1 MIPHPTLRYHFI
13 TVHLMSLDASDVNHH
28 SGCLS
33 LRRLFKF
40 KPQCEPKSS
49 STQTNS
55 FHIYDQTRKA
65 SDSERD
71 AKITDLTSRVFYDT
85 CCDFGSRFD
94 TAVSQW
100 EAPPVYSGLPSSN
113 DSIRGEIRY
122 TIETVIDTL
131 DSSLRSLSLEIHS
144 HPELMFEEIFAHRL
158 LSDYMES
165 HGFSVTRHYLGLK
178 TAWKAEYTHGQGG
191 RTLGINSEMDALP
204 EIGHACGH
212 NLIAISG
219 VGVALAIKSALE
231 TYNVP
236 GTVVL
241 LGTPA
246 EEGGGGKIILLERG
260 AYKGMNACL
269 MCHPSPGPELS
280 SFVVS
285 SLAMQSIDAEFFGQS
300 AHAGNAPWE
309 GANALDAAFLAYS
322 SVSVL
327 RQQIKPDHRVN
338 GVINGS
344 ERAAN
349 VIPDYA
355 KMRWYVRAPTR
366 DQLTQ
371 LTERVC
377 ACFEGAALATSCRLK
392 ITKNTPYYDL
402 RQNSILAG
410 AFSHTICQ
418 EYGMNVGQYPSGA
431 STDFGNVSYV
441 LPSLHPAFA
450 IPTRPNGGNHSPA
463 FTDSART
470 TEAHKACMLT
480 TKALACT
487 GFRVLEDNIFFIRVQ
502 EAFEASM

>member
-1 MIPHPTLRYHFI
+1 
-13 TVHLMSLDASDVNHH
+13 MSLDASDANHH

-33 LRRLFKF
+33 LRRLFKL
-40 KPQCEPKSS
+40 KPPYKTFTKQVNSS
-49 STQTNS
+49 Q
-55 FHIYDQTRKA
+55 ICDQTRKA
-65 SDSERD
+65 PDSKRLVD
-71 AKITDLTSRVFYDT
+71 ITDLTSRVFYDT
-85 CCDFGSRFD
+85 CCDFGSSKFN
-94 TAVSQW
+94 TAACQW
-100 EAPPVYSGLPSSN
+100 EAPPVYSDLPSPS
-113 DSIRGEIRY
+113 DSIHEEIRQ
-122 TIETVIDTL
+122 TIESVIDAL
-131 DSSLRSLSLEIHS
+131 DPSLRLLSLQIHS
-144 HPELMFEEIFAHRL
+144 HPELMFEEIFAHKL

-178 TAWKAEYTHGQGG
+178 TAWRAEYTHGQGG
-191 RTLGINSEMDALP
+191 RTIGINSEMDALP

-212 NLIAISG
+212 NLIAVSG

-260 AYKGMNACL
+260 AYKGMDACL
-269 MCHPSPGPELS
+269 MCHPSPGPKLS
-280 SFVVS
+280 TFVLS

-300 AHAGNAPWE
+300 AHAGDAPWE

-366 DQLTQ
+366 VQLAQ

-410 AFSHTICQ
+410 AFSHAICQ
-418 EYGMNVGQYPSGA
+418 ESGNVGQYPSGA

-450 IPTRPNGGNHSPA
+450 IPTQPNGGNHSPA
-463 FTDSART
+463 FADSARS
-470 TEAHKACMLT
+470 TEAHKACMIT

-487 GFRVLEDNIFFIRVQ
+487 GFRVLEDKVFFMQVR
-502 EAFEASM
+502 EAFEASV

>member
-1 MIPHPTLRYHFI
+1 
-13 TVHLMSLDASDVNHH
+13 MSLDASDANHH
-28 SGCLS
+28 SGCLP
-33 LRRLFKF
+33 LRRLFKL
-40 KPQCEPKSS
+40 KPQRALKSS
-49 STQTNS
+49 TKQADSPRVGN
-55 FHIYDQTRKA
+55 QTRKA

-71 AKITDLTSRVFYDT
+71 DDIADLTSRVFYDT
-85 CCDFGSRFD
+85 CCDFGSSKFN
-94 TAVSQW
+94 TAACQW
-100 EAPPVYSGLPSSN
+100 EAPPVYSDLPSPI
-113 DSIRGEIRY
+113 DSICGAIRH
-122 TIETVIDTL
+122 TIETVLDTL
-131 DSSLRSLSLEIHS
+131 DSSLRSLSLQIHS
-144 HPELMFEEIFAHRL
+144 HPELMFEEIFAHNL
-158 LSDYMES
+158 LCDYMES

-178 TAWKAEYTHGQGG
+178 TAWKAEYTHGKGG

-231 TYNVP
+231 THNVP

-260 AYKGMNACL
+260 AYKGMDACL

-309 GANALDAAFLAYS
+309 GANALDAAFLSYS

-327 RQQIKPDHRVN
+327 RQQIKPDHRIN

-344 ERAAN
+344 ERAVN

-371 LTERVC
+371 LTERVS

-392 ITKNTPYYDL
+392 ITKNTPYCDL
-402 RQNSILAG
+402 RQNSILAS
-410 AFSHTICQ
+410 AFSHAICQ
-418 EYGMNVGQYPSGA
+418 ESGVNAGQYPSGA

-463 FTDSART
+463 FADSART
-470 TEAHKACMLT
+470 TEAHKACMIT

-487 GFRVLEDNIFFIRVQ
+487 GFRVLQDNEFFMRVR
-502 EAFEASM
+502 EVFEASI

>member
-1 MIPHPTLRYHFI
+1 
-13 TVHLMSLDASDVNHH
+13 
-28 SGCLS
+28 
-33 LRRLFKF
+33 
-40 KPQCEPKSS
+40 
-49 STQTNS
+49 
-55 FHIYDQTRKA
+55 
-65 SDSERD
+65 
-71 AKITDLTSRVFYDT
+71 RVFYDT
-85 CCDFGSRFD
+85 CCDFGSIFN
-94 TAVSQW
+94 TAAGQW
-100 EAPPVYSGLPSSN
+100 EAPPVYSDLPSPN
-113 DSIRGEIRY
+113 DSIRGEIRH
-122 TIETVIDTL
+122 TIETAVDTL
-131 DSSLRSLSLEIHS
+131 DSSLRLLSLQIHS
-144 HPELMFEEIFAHRL
+144 HPELMFEEIFAHKL

-178 TAWKAEYTHGQGG
+178 TAWRAEYTHGQGG
-191 RTLGINSEMDALP
+191 RTIGINSEMDALP

-260 AYKGMNACL
+260 AYKGMDACL

-344 ERAAN
+344 ERAVN

-366 DQLTQ
+366 HQLTQ
-371 LTERVC
+371 LTERVS
-377 ACFEGAALATSCRLK
+377 ACFKGAALATSCRLK

-402 RQNSILAG
+402 RQNSILG
-410 AFSHTICQ
+410 KSFSKMAMFH
-418 EYGMNVGQYPSGA
+418 MA
-431 STDFGNVSYV
+431 SPASFQWKSCTLIVFLA

-450 IPTRPNGGNHSPA
+450 IPTQPNGGNHSPA

-470 TEAHKACMLT
+470 TEAHNACMLT

-487 GFRVLEDNIFFIRVQ
+487 GFRVLEDKVFFMRVCVLPIG
-502 EAFEASM
+502 

>member
-1 MIPHPTLRYHFI
+1 MFYPCIILRVTYPLPPTDRPDLSHP
-13 TVHLMSLDASDVNHH
+13 
-28 SGCLS
+28 
-33 LRRLFKF
+33 
-40 KPQCEPKSS
+40 
-49 STQTNS
+49 
-55 FHIYDQTRKA
+55 
-65 SDSERD
+65 
-71 AKITDLTSRVFYDT
+71 
-85 CCDFGSRFD
+85 
-94 TAVSQW
+94 
-100 EAPPVYSGLPSSN
+100 PSPN
-113 DSIRGEIRY
+113 DSIRGEIRH
-122 TIETVIDTL
+122 TIETMIDTL
-131 DSSLRSLSLEIHS
+131 DSSLRVLSLQIHS
-144 HPELMFEEIFAHRL
+144 HPELMFEEIFAHKL

-165 HGFSVTRHYLGLK
+165 HGFSVTRHYLGLE

-231 TYNVP
+231 THNVP

-300 AHAGNAPWE
+300 AHAGDAPWE

-344 ERAAN
+344 KRAAN

-366 DQLTQ
+366 DELTR
-371 LTERVC
+371 LTERVS

-402 RQNSILAG
+402 RQNSILG
-410 AFSHTICQ
+410 KSSSQICLLSRDISRIW
-418 EYGMNVGQYPSGA
+418 EWA

-463 FTDSART
+463 FADSART
-470 TEAHKACMLT
+470 AEAHKACMIT

-487 GFRVLEDNIFFIRVQ
+487 GFRVLEDKVFFMQVR

>member
-1 MIPHPTLRYHFI
+1 
-13 TVHLMSLDASDVNHH
+13 MSLDASDANHH

-33 LRRLFKF
+33 LRRLFKL
-40 KPQCEPKSS
+40 KLQRVPNKSFTKQANS
-49 STQTNS
+49 S
-55 FHIYDQTRKA
+55 HICDQTRKA

-71 AKITDLTSRVFYDT
+71 ADITDLTSRVFYDT
-85 CCDFGSRFD
+85 CCDFGSSKFS
-94 TAVSQW
+94 TVAYQW
-100 EAPPVYSGLPSSN
+100 EAPPVYSDPPSPN
-113 DSIRGEIRY
+113 DSICGEIRH
-122 TIETVIDTL
+122 TIETMIDTL
-131 DSSLRSLSLEIHS
+131 DSSLRLLSLQIHS
-144 HPELMFEEIFAHRL
+144 HPELMFEEIFAHKL

-191 RTLGINSEMDALP
+191 RTIGINSEMDALP

-219 VGVALAIKSALE
+219 VGVALAIKSVLE
-231 TYNVP
+231 TYDVP

-260 AYKGMNACL
+260 AYKGMDACL

-285 SLAMQSIDAEFFGQS
+285 SLAMQSIDAEFFGKS
-300 AHAGNAPWE
+300 AHAGDAPWE

-366 DQLTQ
+366 DQLTR
-371 LTERVC
+371 LTERVS

-402 RQNSILAG
+402 RQNSILAA
-410 AFSHTICQ
+410 AFSHAISQ
-418 EYGMNVGQYPSGA
+418 ECGSVGQYPSGA

-450 IPTRPNGGNHSPA
+450 IPTQPNGGNHSPA
-463 FTDSART
+463 FADSART
-470 TEAHKACMLT
+470 AEAHKACMIT

-487 GFRVLEDNIFFIRVQ
+487 GFRVLADKVFFMQVR

>member
-1 MIPHPTLRYHFI
+1 
-13 TVHLMSLDASDVNHH
+13 MSLDASDANHH
-28 SGCLS
+28 SGCLP
-33 LRRLFKF
+33 LRRLFKL
-40 KPQCEPKSS
+40 KPQRVPKSFTKQADS
-49 STQTNS
+49 SR
-55 FHIYDQTRKA
+55 ICDQTRKA
-65 SDSERD
+65 SRD
-71 AKITDLTSRVFYDT
+71 DDITDLTSRVFYDT
-85 CCDFGSRFD
+85 CCDFGSSEFN
-94 TAVSQW
+94 TSACQW
-100 EAPPVYSGLPSSN
+100 EAPPVYSDLPSPS
-113 DSIRGEIRY
+113 DSICGAIRH
-122 TIETVIDTL
+122 TIETVLDTL
-131 DSSLRSLSLEIHS
+131 DSSLRLLSLQIHS
-144 HPELMFEEIFAHRL
+144 HPELMFEEIFAHNL

-178 TAWKAEYTHGQGG
+178 TAWKAEYTHGKGG

-231 TYNVP
+231 THNVP

-260 AYKGMNACL
+260 AYKGMDACL

-309 GANALDAAFLAYS
+309 GANALDAAFLSYS

-327 RQQIKPDHRVN
+327 RQQIKPDHRIN

-344 ERAAN
+344 ERAVN

-371 LTERVC
+371 LTERVS

-402 RQNSILAG
+402 RQNSILAS
-410 AFSHTICQ
+410 AFSHAICQ
-418 EYGMNVGQYPSGA
+418 ESGVNVGQYPSGA

-463 FTDSART
+463 FADSART
-470 TEAHKACMLT
+470 TEAHKACMIT

-487 GFRVLEDNIFFIRVQ
+487 GFRVLQDNEFFMRVR
-502 EAFEASM
+502 EVFEASM

>member
-1 MIPHPTLRYHFI
+1 MHTQDNKEP
-13 TVHLMSLDASDVNHH
+13 SLDSNE
-28 SGCLS
+28 
-33 LRRLFKF
+33 
-40 KPQCEPKSS
+40 QQSS
-49 STQTNS
+49 
-55 FHIYDQTRKA
+55 HIPD
-65 SDSERD
+65 
-71 AKITDLTSRVFYDT
+71 
-85 CCDFGSRFD
+85 G
-94 TAVSQW
+94 
-100 EAPPVYSGLPSSN
+100 APPPYSLSN
-113 DSIRGEIRY
+113 LAGSIRGEIRH
-122 TIETVIDTL
+122 TIESVIDTL
-131 DSSLRSLSLEIHS
+131 DSSLRCLSLQIHD
-144 HPELMFEEIFAHRL
+144 HPELMFEEIFAHNL

-165 HGFSVTRHYLGLK
+165 HGFTVTRHYLGLK
-178 TAWKAEYTHGQGG
+178 TAWRAEYTHGNGG

-204 EIGHACGH
+204 VIGHACGH

-219 VGVALAIKSALE
+219 VGVALAVKSALE
-231 TYNVP
+231 THNVP

-260 AYKGMNACL
+260 AYKGMDACL
-269 MCHPSPGPELS
+269 MCHPSPGPELTS
-280 SFVVS
+280 YVVS

-300 AHAGNAPWE
+300 AHAGDAPWE

-327 RQQIKPDHRVN
+327 RQQIKPDHRVH

-366 DQLTQ
+366 DELAR
-371 LTERVC
+371 LAERVC

-392 ITKNTPYYDL
+392 ITNSTTYYDL
-402 RQNSILAG
+402 RQNSILG
-410 AFSHTICQ
+410 NYES
-418 EYGMNVGQYPSGA
+418 GMSVGQYPSGA
-431 STDFGNVSYV
+431 STDFGNVSYA

-450 IPTRPNGGNHSPA
+450 IPTLPHGGNHSPA

-470 TEAHKACMLT
+470 TEAHKACMIT

-487 GFRVLEDNIFFIRVQ
+487 GFRVLEDGVFFKRVR
-502 EAFEASM
+502 EAFEASL

>member
-1 MIPHPTLRYHFI
+1 
-13 TVHLMSLDASDVNHH
+13 MSLDASDANHRN
-28 SGCLS
+28 GCLS

-40 KPQCEPKSS
+40 KPRRIPKSS
-49 STQTNS
+49 SKQANTSQ
-55 FHIYDQTRKA
+55 IYDQTLKA
-65 SDSERD
+65 PDSERD
-71 AKITDLTSRVFYDT
+71 VDLTDLTSRVFYDT
-85 CCDFGSRFD
+85 CCDFGSSKFN
-94 TAVSQW
+94 TAACQW
-100 EAPPVYSGLPSSN
+100 DAPPVYSDLPSPGG
-113 DSIRGEIRY
+113 SIRAEIRH
-122 TIETVIDTL
+122 TIETMVDTL
-131 DSSLRSLSLEIHS
+131 DSSLRYLSVQIHS
-144 HPELMFEEIFAHRL
+144 HPELMFEEIFAHNL
-158 LSDYMES
+158 LSDYMEN

-178 TAWKAEYTHGQGG
+178 TAWRAEYTHGKGG
-191 RTLGINSEMDALP
+191 RTIGINSEMDALP
-204 EIGHACGH
+204 VIGHACGH

-260 AYKGMNACL
+260 AYKGMDACL

-300 AHAGNAPWE
+300 AHAGDAPWE

-327 RQQIKPDHRVN
+327 RQQIKPDHRVH

-355 KMRWYVRAPTR
+355 KMRWYVRAPTQ
-366 DQLTQ
+366 DQLAK
-371 LTERVC
+371 LTARVS

-392 ITKNTPYYDL
+392 LTKNTPYYDL
-402 RQNSILAG
+402 RQNNILAG
-410 AFSHTICQ
+410 AFSQ
-418 EYGMNVGQYPSGA
+418 AMNEQSGMHVGQYPSGA

-463 FTDSART
+463 FADSART
-470 TEAHKACMLT
+470 TEAHKACMIT

-487 GFRVLEDNIFFIRVQ
+487 GFRVLDDNVFFKRVR
-502 EAFEASM
+502 EAFEASL